1 MICSYCAA
9 EMPDISGF
17 CPDCGRSVAQRRL
30 QTRATEFSE
39 ALMGGLAYVGLLP
52 AVVLLLVPATRRRQ
66 FVRFH
71 CWQSLLF
78 TAATVLAGFAVKLL
92 FLLFSLLPV
101 VGFVISWLLLGIV
114 SIAVVVLWLALI
126 VKALQG
132 ETYELPFL
140 GPLASRLT
148 D

>member
-1 MICSYCAA
+1 
-9 EMPDISGF
+9 
-17 CPDCGRSVAQRRL
+17 
-30 QTRATEFSE
+30 
-39 ALMGGLAYVGLLP
+39 MGGLAYVGLLP

-101 VGFVISWLLLGIV
+101 VGFLISWLLLGIV